1 MSEEGSF
8 NLRGVIE
15 ASISELQNTTRVY
28 DYLLELSEDELTQS
42 LSDRR
47 ISEISGELVKR
58 LFEGKQV
65 ED

>member
-15 ASISELQNTTRVY
+15 ASISELQNNTRVY

>member
-15 ASISELQNTTRVY
+15 ASISELQNNTRVY
-28 DYLLELSEDELTQS
+28 DYLLELSEGELTLS